1 MNYVIS
7 AVLGYLIGSVS
18 FSYII
23 SKYHGFDIRS
33 KGSGNA
39 GASNITVT
47 LGWKFGVLT
56 ALLDIFKGFAA
67 FKLAQMLFPA
77 LPLAPYV
84 AGCCAVLGHI
94 FPFYMNFK
102 GGKGFATY
110 TGMIL
115 AIDWRIVVV
124 IVIAS
129 VIITLVTNYIALATL
144 TTAIGCPIYFWIAH
158 YDPLIIAMFV
168 VLMIVMICK
177 HWINIQRIIKG
188 EEIGLRKMKDHRVE
202 KV

>member
-1 MNYVIS
+1 MNYIIS

-23 SKYHGFDIRS
+23 SKLHGFDIRS

-56 ALLDIFKGFAA
+56 ALLDIFKGYAA
-67 FKLAQMLFPA
+67 FKLAQMLFPG
-77 LPLAPYV
+77 LELAPYV

-94 FPFYMNFK
+94 FPFYMNFR

-110 TGMIL
+110 TGMIM
-115 AIDWRIVVV
+115 AIDWRIVIAIVV
-124 IVIAS
+124 VS

-144 TTAIGCPIYFWIAH
+144 TTAIGCPIYFWLAH
-158 YDPLIIAMFV
+158 YDLRIVGMFV
-168 VLMIVMICK
+168 ILMIVMIYK

-202 KV
+202 KA